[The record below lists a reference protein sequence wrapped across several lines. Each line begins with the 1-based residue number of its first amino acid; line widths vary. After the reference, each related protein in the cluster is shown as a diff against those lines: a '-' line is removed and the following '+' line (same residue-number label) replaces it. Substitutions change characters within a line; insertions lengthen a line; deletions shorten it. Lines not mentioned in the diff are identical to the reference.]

1 MEQEAVQRLRESLR
15 GEIVRPGDPTYD
27 ETRKVYNGMHD
38 RRPAL
43 IVVAAGVADVMAT
56 VEFARESDLVLAVRG
71 GGHSAPGFGTCEG
84 GLVLDLRRMR
94 GIRVD
99 PKERTVRVEG
109 GCTLGDVNH
118 ATYAFGLAAPFGIA
132 STTGVAGLTLGGG
145 MGYLTRRCGLSCDNL
160 LSADVVTA
168 DGAFRTCSAE
178 REEDLFWALRG
189 GGGNFGVVTSFEF
202 RLHPIADIVGGPIFF
217 PLAGDVVS
225 AYRDFIID
233 APEELGALFA
243 FTMAAPLP
251 FVPEKWHGKPVTAV
265 IACWSGAPE
274 DGEEALAPIRT
285 WGEVIGAYVDR
296 LPNPALNSL
305 FDALLPPGLQH
316 YWKGN
321 FALDLP
327 DAAIEAHLEHA
338 PGVPSIETGT
348 FLYPMNGACQRV
360 PSDDTAYAYRE
371 ALFATV
377 IGGAWRNPADNEQN
391 MRWVRDYEEALRPYS
406 EGSGYVNFM
415 ASEDQDRVQL
425 NYRQNYDRLV
435 EIKTRYD
442 PTNLFRLNH
451 NIEPVAFDRAP
462 A

>member
-1 MEQEAVQRLRESLR
+1 MSEVRAQELESRLR
-15 GEIVRPGDPTYD
+15 GEIVRPEDPTYD
-27 ETRKVYNGMHD
+27 EMRRVYNGMHD

-43 IVVAAGVADVMAT
+43 IVLAAGVADVIAG
-56 VEFARESDLVLAVRG
+56 VRFAREHDLVLAVRG
-71 GGHSAPGFGTCEG
+71 GGHSAPGFGTCDA

-99 PKERTVRVEG
+99 PEERTVRAEG

-118 ATYAFGLAAPFGIA
+118 ATYAFGLATPFGIA
-132 STTGVAGLTLGGG
+132 STTGIAGLTLGGG

-168 DGAFRTCSAE
+168 DGTFVTCTAD
-178 REEDLFWALRG
+178 READLFWALRG

-202 RLHPIADIVGGPIFF
+202 RLHPIADIFGGPIFF
-217 PLAGDVVS
+217 PLDGDVVS
-225 AYRDFIID
+225 AYRDFIVG

-251 FVPEKWHGKPVTAV
+251 FVPEKWHGKPVSAV
-265 IACWSGAPE
+265 IACWSGATE
-274 DGEEALAPIRT
+274 DGEKALAPIRT

-296 LPNPALNSL
+296 LPNPVLNSL

-321 FALDLP
+321 FARHLP
-327 DAAIEAHLEHA
+327 DDAIKAHLEHA
-338 PGVPSIETGT
+338 PGVPCTETGT

-360 PSDDTAYAYRE
+360 PSDATAYAYRE
-371 ALFATV
+371 ALFSTV
-377 IGGAWRNPADNEQN
+377 IGGAWRNPADNEEN
-391 MRWVRDYEEALRPYS
+391 MRWVREYYEALRPYS
-406 EGSGYVNFM
+406 DEGGYVNFM
-415 ASEDQDRVQL
+415 ASEDEDRVRI
-425 NYRQNYDRLV
+425 NYGQNYDRVV
-435 EIKTRYD
+435 EIKKRYD

-451 NIEPVAFDRAP
+451 NIKPIP
-462 A
+462 